1 MYAALKNLL
10 TVGLDQHYPSSESP
24 HGCPEADH
32 LKVSLVKCSFSVCIN
47 SDVGLSSFPW
57 MDTCI
62 HDTQSHAHKSPWE
75 AYFTEEFMKMD
86 GVRKSER
93 KQLHNNPVYII
104 NPVLKPPS
112 DSLFCCSSTPLPS
125 SLSLCP
131 RDDKFYH
138 FLKHSF
144 CFCPLFPE
152 TSLRP
157 IFSPLFLVKYKWLTT
172 LFHETKSV
180 LSWRDEFWCQLWI
193 ICFT

>member
-1 MYAALKNLL
+1 MGAQRLTIWRSALLSAPFQSASTPMWDSAPFPGWIHAYMTHRATLTKVLGKHTLL
-10 TVGLDQHYPSSESP
+10 KSSWRWMALE
-24 HGCPEADH
+24 
-32 LKVSLVKCSFSVCIN
+32 KVSANNFI
-47 SDVGLSSFPW
+47 
-57 MDTCI
+57 I
-62 HDTQSHAHKSPWE
+62 
-75 AYFTEEFMKMD
+75 
-86 GVRKSER
+86 
-93 KQLHNNPVYII
+93 NPVYII
-104 NPVLKPPS
+104 NPVFKPPS

-193 ICFT
+193 ISFI